1 MPNTCRKVDHSNYQ
15 YIRLD
20 NTPNSPNSPP
30 DPQNASSSVWD
41 ERRLDVKVRIHVLLS
56 SPILNLH
63 VLQLNDKAL
72 YCTEEQREAIRGI
85 HAPGGGRIAEI
96 FSETPASQADALTFL
111 KDHKLDSESLEMLES
126 RWSIASVVRWKRKG
140 PPAVTVVRTT
150 YQWYLAYCFSIF
162 CVTNLLVLSV
172 CGYNTASRQVGKKK
186 RTENDV
192 QVSKEWSRRAPYDF
206 TSCLVHADITYID
219 VAPRI
224 ISRVIGWFQ
233 HNDACQKSL
242 LVRYP
247 AIPLHEHVIQVALR
261 QLQRGL
267 GLVS

>member
-1 MPNTCRKVDHSNYQ
+1 MPKLLQLCDPSEIAASRHVSYMQLGKSYC
-15 YIRLD
+15 L
-20 NTPNSPNSPP
+20 TPAESPP

-41 ERRLDVKVRIHVLLS
+41 ERRLDVK
-56 SPILNLH
+56 
-63 VLQLNDKAL
+63 LNDKAL

-85 HAPGGGRIAEI
+85 YAPGGGRIAEI

-150 YQWYLAYCFSIF
+150 YQC
-162 CVTNLLVLSV
+162 V

-192 QVSKEWSRRAPYDF
+192 QVSKEWSRHAPYDF